1 MLLDEIIQLL
11 STSSGSLSD
20 ALLKTKVFLHQIGR
34 KELADWANSELNGYA
49 ENGPL
54 PDYRIVPAHV
64 LANVSNPRARYS
76 SHPIPLGH
84 LKPEE
89 RRGLEESRVTQS
101 LGVIEEMAKGGG
113 TVSRPIPMEANGR
126 LGKSLSN
133 HFSIERAWCEIQT
146 HDMQN
151 IIIQVRSRLLDF
163 LLEVKSCIGGDVTD
177 GNIKSKASTIDA
189 RNLFS
194 KTIFGPNTT
203 IIIGDNNSQTV
214 RIDNKQGDLDGL
226 INILKLAGISE
237 SDTASLKVAISADEE
252 SGKKASFEGKTGNW
266 LNKLLT
272 RAAAGG
278 IGVSVDVV
286 SSVVVKA
293 LCTYM
298 GIPVP

>member
-1 MLLDEIIQLL
+1 
-11 STSSGSLSD
+11 
-20 ALLKTKVFLHQIGR
+20 
-34 KELADWANSELNGYA
+34 
-49 ENGPL
+49 
-54 PDYRIVPAHV
+54 
-64 LANVSNPRARYS
+64 
-76 SHPIPLGH
+76 
-84 LKPEE
+84 
-89 RRGLEESRVTQS
+89 
-101 LGVIEEMAKGGG
+101 
-113 TVSRPIPMEANGR
+113 MEANGR

-163 LLEVKSCIGGDVTD
+163 LLEVKSSIGGDVTD

-298 GIPVP
+298 GIPVS